1 MKMKVSIIIPVYN
14 VSKYIERCLKS
25 VLGQTWKDLEIILVD
40 DCTPDDSM
48 DIVRG
53 ILETSSRSDI
63 VTILKHEK
71 NRGLSAARNTGI
83 RQATG
88 NYLYFLDSDDYLPAN
103 GIELLADAA
112 IQYDVDFV
120 IGNYEI
126 TGSPRWTP
134 PLLLDTCLLVNNKEI
149 LSAYSKDKWYVMAWN
164 KLIRKSFVDDS
175 SLFFQEGIIHEDD
188 LWSFRL
194 ACKAQKACCV
204 DQTTYYY
211 TIQSDSIMG
220 KPSMYALECRVK
232 IIGCLYDYIDLHP
245 NLKEVSDVYVLF
257 ETLKAKYFD
266 RILYFSKDKE
276 FQYAAYVSFRTQTY
290 ISPIKALLA
299 FNPGIKL
306 CLRNVHKLLPEK
318 LGFEYFKAFVYM
330 SYKLLIASIK
340 LRQWSGRQ

>member
-1 MKMKVSIIIPVYN
+1 MKVSIIIPVYN

-164 KLIRKSFVDDS
+164 KLIRKSFVNDS
-175 SLFFQEGIIHEDD
+175 SLFFRKG
-188 LWSFRL
+188 LYMRM
-194 ACKAQKACCV
+194 
-204 DQTTYYY
+204 TY
-211 TIQSDSIMG
+211 G
-220 KPSMYALECRVK
+220 
-232 IIGCLYDYIDLHP
+232 
-245 NLKEVSDVYVLF
+245 
-257 ETLKAKYFD
+257 
-266 RILYFSKDKE
+266 
-276 FQYAAYVSFRTQTY
+276 
-290 ISPIKALLA
+290 LLCW
-299 FNPGIKL
+299 L
-306 CLRNVHKLLPEK
+306 V
-318 LGFEYFKAFVYM
+318 
-330 SYKLLIASIK
+330 K
-340 LRQWSGRQ
+340 LRRLVVWIRRLIIIRFNQIPLWVNRQCMLWNAG